1 VPAQEKDLAATIASV
16 VEGFISGSPRRD
28 LFGDP
33 FGVREGRGLDEWID
47 HEVSEFSTR
56 MSHFDLNGGEAA
68 IRIERFMD
76 SDRAMFSVLGQSG
89 EIIYRDMWSYDGEG
103 RIVGDGSMFEVVPKL
118 QLARGRDARRGLA
131 LRSPRGRIVSV
142 TPIGIAAED
151 CVLDVGL
158 SSADDG
164 FSTFSMEIN
173 GDDLK
178 GMWARFRIAD
188 DAGARATET
197 VWLRGADETGFATDM
212 FPVVSGNEVEVPGR
226 WPSWALNVVLSDGR
240 VACVDHPRPGIHR
253 FVAGVSA
260 AVLTDALDN
269 DWTTLSP

>member
-1 VPAQEKDLAATIASV
+1 VPAQEKDLAATIASA
-16 VEGFISGSPRRD
+16 VEGFISGRPRRD
-28 LFGDP
+28 LFGDS
-33 FGVREGRGLDEWID
+33 FGVREGMGLNEWID
-47 HEVSEFSTR
+47 HEVGEFSSR
-56 MSHFDLNGGEAA
+56 MSHFDLHGGEAA
-68 IRIERFMD
+68 IRIERVMD
-76 SDRAMFSVLGQSG
+76 SDRAMFSVLGKSG
-89 EIIYRDMWSYDGEG
+89 EIIYRDIWSFDGQG

-164 FSTFSMEIN
+164 FSTFSMEIQ

-188 DAGARATET
+188 DAGARATEK
-197 VWLRGADETGFATDM
+197 VWLRGADETGFAADM
-212 FPVVSGNEVEVPGR
+212 FPIVSGNEVEVAGR
-226 WPSWALNVVLSDGR
+226 SPSWALNVVLADGR

-253 FVAGVSA
+253 FGAVVSA

-269 DWTTLSP
+269 DWTTLSH